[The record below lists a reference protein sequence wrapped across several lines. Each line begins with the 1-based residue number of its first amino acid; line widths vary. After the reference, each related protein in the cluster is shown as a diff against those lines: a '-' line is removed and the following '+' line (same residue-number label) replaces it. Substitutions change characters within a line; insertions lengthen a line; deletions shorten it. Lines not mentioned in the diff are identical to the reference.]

1 MLISPWFPQQETH
14 AGTWLWVRGAAVS
27 RVPARSGHREQK
39 TVDTGEGTQAALA
52 HILPGL
58 GEGCPGRICSFLAG
72 SVG

>member
-1 MLISPWFPQQETH
+1 M
-14 AGTWLWVRGAAVS
+14 S